1 MSLPSTLCLALPA
14 ILPLDGT
21 DLPPSLPAGE
31 PSVPAACCERVV
43 RGTYLGTF
51 RLLARPGERWP
62 FGGLAGLRV
71 QRSRV
76 LYPCLKVNHVGA
88 LQKKRPTLAGLCG
101 QGCHTRRGRR
111 VQKKKMAK
119 LSRLFLF
126 SQLQGGVHGI
136 FSYNPG
142 AV

>member
-88 LQKKRPTLAGLCG
+88 LQKKKAYPGRSPR
-101 QGCHTRRGRR
+101 QGVPHTPRTARA
-111 VQKKKMAK
+111 KKK
-119 LSRLFLF
+119 R
-126 SQLQGGVHGI
+126 
-136 FSYNPG
+136 
-142 AV
+142 